1 MTASKHTL
9 LCASVLC
16 ATMIFGAYQI
26 LAAALNPDGLV
37 FPRGSNDF
45 REGRSTQTIEKQL
58 DLKLPVREFFIAIAN
73 TTRYQLFSGAAD
85 QVRTGKGGWLFLTE
99 EIKHS
104 APSSAFNTRIEL
116 MADISKK
123 LQAQGVKLIVALVPD
138 KARVYSNQLQG
149 GEYPIYNQT
158 RYSDAFN
165 ALQKAKVSVVDLYTP
180 FARSINPEIYYRT
193 DTHWNQ
199 LGAKL
204 AATEISKA
212 IENLKIELERTRFVS
227 MPTAGLQNR
236 SGDLIRLMGL
246 EHVPSA
252 LRPPLDQ
259 EAPEQTVEKNE
270 SLKNVSQGLFGDSV
284 VPVVLT
290 GTSYSLRGN
299 FHGYLQESL
308 SSKVLNTAKDGGGFL
323 QGLTAYLADEAF
335 KVSKPKVLIWE
346 VPERMLNLALE
357 TEINWTNKSG
367 L

>member
-16 ATMIFGAYQI
+16 ATMLFGVYQI
-26 LAAALNPDGLV
+26 SAAALNPDGLA
-37 FPRGSNDF
+37 FPRGWNDF
-45 REGRSTQTIEKQL
+45 REGRSTQAIEKQL

-73 TTRYQLFSGAAD
+73 TTRYQLFSGASD

-104 APSSAFNTRIEL
+104 APSSAFDTRIKL
-116 MADISKK
+116 MADISRK
-123 LQAQGVKLIVALVPD
+123 LQAQGVKLIIALVPD
-138 KARVYSNQLQG
+138 KARVYSSQLHS
-149 GEYPIYNQT
+149 GEYPTYNKT
-158 RYSDAFN
+158 RYSDALN
-165 ALQKAKVSVVDLYTP
+165 ALQNANVGVVDLYTS
-180 FARSINPEIYYRT
+180 FARSNNPEIYYRT

-204 AATEISKA
+204 AATEISKT
-212 IENLKIELERTRFVS
+212 IENLKIDLERTRFVS

-246 EHVPSA
+246 ENVPSA
-252 LRPPLDQ
+252 LRPLLDQ
-259 EAPEQTVEKNE
+259 EAPDQTVEKDARV
-270 SLKNVSQGLFGDSV
+270 VSQGLFGDSV
-284 VPVVLT
+284 VPVALT

-308 SSKVLNTAKDGGGFL
+308 SAKVLNTAKDGGGFL

-357 TEINWTNKSG
+357 TEINWLKKSG